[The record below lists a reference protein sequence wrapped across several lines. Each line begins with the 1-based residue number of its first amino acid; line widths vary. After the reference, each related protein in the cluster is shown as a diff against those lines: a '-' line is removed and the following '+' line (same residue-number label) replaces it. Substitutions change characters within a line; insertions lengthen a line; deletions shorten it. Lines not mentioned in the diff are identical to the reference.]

1 MAGYSQSA
9 HNQFLFIRKE
19 EGNLTVF
26 LVIVDDLFM
35 TRNSSRIIQQAKDT
49 LHKNSKM
56 EDLGSLRYF
65 RDCKF

>member
-9 HNQFLFIRKE
+9 HNHSLFIRKE

-26 LVIVDDLFM
+26 LVIVDDLLM

-49 LHKNSKM
+49 LHKNSKNGI
-56 EDLGSLRYF
+56 LGKS
-65 RDCKF
+65 